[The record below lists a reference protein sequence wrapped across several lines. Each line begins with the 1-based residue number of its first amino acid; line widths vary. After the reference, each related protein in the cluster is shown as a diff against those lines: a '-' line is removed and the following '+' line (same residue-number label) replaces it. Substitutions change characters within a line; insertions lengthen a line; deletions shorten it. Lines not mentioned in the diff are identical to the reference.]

1 MTDDKNEN
9 LGSDKTM
16 PLSKRLRLPSNCRYV
31 TAARAGTVIAV
42 VGAERPSRNADFEA
56 VRALGP
62 ADKCTD
68 VTAERAG
75 KMIAVVAPA
84 RAPKSTVAPPQ
95 PPADEDRFNPS
106 QTGLAARLLPGIS
119 FYLDAVCLPPLR

>member
-42 VGAERPSRNADFEA
+42 VGAERP
-56 VRALGP
+56 
-62 ADKCTD
+62 K
-68 VTAERAG
+68 
-75 KMIAVVAPA
+75 
-84 RAPKSTVAPPQ
+84 PK
-95 PPADEDRFNPS
+95 R
-106 QTGLAARLLPGIS
+106 RLRSCSSVG
-119 FYLDAVCLPPLR
+119 ACR